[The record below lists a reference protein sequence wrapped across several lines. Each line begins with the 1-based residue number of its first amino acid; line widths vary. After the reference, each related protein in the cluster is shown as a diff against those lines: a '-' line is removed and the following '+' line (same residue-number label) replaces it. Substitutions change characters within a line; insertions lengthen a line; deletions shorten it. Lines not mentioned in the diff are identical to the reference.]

1 MLNITEA
8 RKVPIDSSNKDY
20 FTVIIETNNPSFAFI
35 SKCLLTS
42 YKLEGLCSE
51 VSREEENVSTG
62 FLLRNPL
69 KLYRCLMDNDCLIQ
83 ISKENTVE
91 QVISE
96 LKPEMDK
103 EIAKSKLNK
112 TPKDTGKPA
121 TEEEKRKIIDSY
133 DWYKRSKDKS
143 WTD

>member
-8 RKVPIDSSNKDY
+8 RKVPIDLSNMDY
-20 FTVIIETNNPSFAFI
+20 FTVIIETDNPSFAFI

-69 KLYRCLMDNDCLIQ
+69 KLYRCLRDNGCLVR
-83 ISKENTVE
+83 ISKESSVK
-91 QVISE
+91 QVISK
-96 LKPEMDK
+96 LKPEMDR
-103 EIAKSKLNK
+103 EIAESKRNQI
-112 TPKDTGKPA
+112 PKDTGKPA
-121 TEEEKRKIIDSY
+121 TEEEKRKVLDSY
-133 DWYKRSKDKS
+133 DWYKRSKEKP

>member
-83 ISKENTVE
+83 NYKGGHDEQNPTPLKVNAIS
-91 QVISE
+91 IS
-96 LKPEMDK
+96 
-103 EIAKSKLNK
+103 
-112 TPKDTGKPA
+112 T
-121 TEEEKRKIIDSY
+121 
-133 DWYKRSKDKS
+133 
-143 WTD
+143 